1 MRQSWTR
8 YCLRRT
14 QRRLAKE
21 VRRYQLMQVQ
31 MDDQLLLLKRLEH
44 RDWSFQEEL
53 LELQEIR
60 QFRLEPPQLLQG
72 QSMEDLEA
80 ELLS

>member
-1 MRQSWTR
+1 
-8 YCLRRT
+8 
-14 QRRLAKE
+14 
-21 VRRYQLMQVQ
+21 MQVQ